1 MNNNTTYYMAN
12 RFTKD
17 VMNDIK
23 VKGLEIEGLYMESC
37 GIKLLSEDIFDFLP
51 KLKWLDL
58 R

>member
-1 MNNNTTYYMAN
+1 MDNDKTYYLVN

-17 VMNDIK
+17 AMNDIK

-37 GIKLLSEDIFDFLP
+37 AIKLLSEDIFDFLP